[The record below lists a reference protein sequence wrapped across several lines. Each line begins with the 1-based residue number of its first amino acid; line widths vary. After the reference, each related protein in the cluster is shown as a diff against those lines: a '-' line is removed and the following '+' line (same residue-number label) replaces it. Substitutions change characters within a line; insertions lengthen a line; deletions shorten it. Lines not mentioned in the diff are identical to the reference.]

1 MFSQPRD
8 RSRGWLFLIQV
19 LNPSKM
25 STSDQNQNNVGVIYK
40 KTLGNYEVHTSE
52 RMLPCIISN
61 RLRKQFTFPSRHSD
75 RQVKFLDDIDLVAVG
90 DQVRFIDSH
99 DGTGMITEILPR
111 RSHLS
116 RQTSVPMPDALPF
129 EQIIVANIDQVV
141 PVFSAASPAPHWNML
156 DRYLVAAE
164 ERNLPCVI
172 CITKLDLA
180 DARDNEFWD
189 AIADYRRIGYPV
201 VLASAVTGSGLDDM
215 KQILQG
221 RTSVLLG
228 KSGVG
233 KSSLLNALQPGLG
246 LRVNEVSRVKGR
258 GKHTTTH
265 LEMFPLAFSG
275 AVVDTP
281 GAREFG
287 LWDVNPDDLDLF
299 FPEMRPYLG
308 QCRFGMGCRHDEE
321 PGCAIRQAVTAEK
334 ISPRRYSSFIRLR
347 NNP

>member
-1 MFSQPRD
+1 
-8 RSRGWLFLIQV
+8 
-19 LNPSKM
+19 M
-25 STSDQNQNNVGVIYK
+25 STSDHNQNDLGVIFK
-40 KTLGNYEVHTSE
+40 KTVGNYEVYTSE
-52 RMLPCIISN
+52 RMLPCTLST
-61 RLRKQFTFPSRHSD
+61 RLRKQFVYPSRHSD
-75 RQVKFLDDIDLVAVG
+75 RQVKLLDDTDLVAVG
-90 DQVRFIDSH
+90 DQVRFVDSQ

-111 RSHLS
+111 RNHLS

-129 EQIIVANIDQVV
+129 EQVIVANIDQVV
-141 PVFSAASPAPHWNML
+141 PVFSAASPTPHWNML

-164 ERNLPCVI
+164 ERGLPCVI

-180 DARDNEFWD
+180 DSKNTEFWD

-201 VLASAVTGSGLDDM
+201 VLVSADTGEGLEDI
-215 KQILQG
+215 KHILQAQ
-221 RTSVLLG
+221 TSVLLG

-258 GKHTTTH
+258 GKHTTTY
-265 LEMFPLAFSG
+265 LEMFPLSFGG

-281 GAREFG
+281 GSREFG

-308 QCRFGMGCRHDEE
+308 QCRFGLDCQHVEE
-321 PGCAIRQAVTAEK
+321 PGCAIRQAVTAED